1 MVIHEKVNKKI
12 HLLDLRLNYK
22 IVLMSAKQVMHKCII
37 LSVFLLSITLSAFAE
52 GVKGR
57 VLDANTGEPLV
68 GATVT
73 INNQSSYVKLDGT
86 FQFRNIGVGKYTV
99 KVTYTGYLSE
109 LKDIQITSATETKV
123 VDINLRS
130 TSSNLSS
137 VTVTATN
144 RDNDNSIRRLE
155 KAADPIINVLSAKNI
170 QLLPDIT
177 VANALQRISGVTIEK
192 SGSGEA
198 RYPIIRGMEKR
209 YINTLVNGIKIPSP
223 DNKNRFIPLDL
234 FPSELLER
242 LEVGK
247 SLTPSMEGDAIGG
260 TINLVMKDAPEKLLL
275 QANFANGFN
284 TSFPTQKFSKFDNS
298 TMNLSSP
305 AQIQGSTYVAT
316 PADLPFTHLN
326 YTEKANPV
334 NSTMGL
340 TLGNRFGKNNQFGF
354 VVSGSYQNI
363 FRGTTSNF
371 FLPNSQPGLNNIP
384 LFSDLQ
390 LRQYSVQSQRKGVNA
405 KFDYRINK
413 KNKISLFNTF
423 VRLDD
428 YQTRFIWDTVALN
441 SLILK
446 SERSQWVFQSI
457 NSTTLQGEHELNNS
471 TKFNWSLV
479 SSIAKSNTPD
489 QSTFSH
495 EYPVVPTS
503 LTIDKLQSMSR
514 IWTKNTDK
522 DKDAYVNLTKNT
534 NLFGKDFELKL
545 GGLYRDKNR
554 DNYYISYSLNPVLG
568 SAYTNINAAPF
579 IFNPA
584 SNGTPGL
591 NGNNY
596 TFEEKITSGFLQG
609 KLNLSDR
616 LEILGGVRAEN
627 TNQHYET
634 LLSKDVQA
642 KSGTIKYTDLLPS
655 AQLKYALTPNQN
667 LRFAYYR
674 AIARPGFAELIPDGA
689 EGEFFKE
696 VGDPVNLKHTVAD
709 NLDLRYEMYSKGS
722 DQLLIGA
729 FYKDIQ
735 NPIEISAVKPKNIN
749 SLYLQPVNIGK
760 ATNYGFELVATKF
773 IGSFGI
779 SANYT
784 YTKSSITNDSL
795 IYSSRNAAGQIVSQR
810 VSETRPLQGQSDNIG
825 NLSFI
830 YKNPKIGFDFQTA
843 VVYTGER
850 ISFISPYAGL
860 NYWQSPTTQLDL
872 SFEKKIGKH
881 FSFYGKIN
889 NLTDAPF
896 ELSLHQSY
904 NTYMAGSGS
913 RALALQSD
921 PANSIIIQ
929 KDYYRTTYLFGIRYK
944 L

>member
-1 MVIHEKVNKKI
+1 
-12 HLLDLRLNYK
+12 
-22 IVLMSAKQVMHKCII
+22 MSAKQVMQKCII
-37 LSVFLLSITLSAFAE
+37 LSIFLISITVSVFAE

-57 VLDANTGEPLV
+57 VLDANSGEPLV

-73 INNQSSYVKLDGT
+73 LNKQSTYVKLDGT
-86 FQFRNIGVGKYTV
+86 YQFKSTNVGKSVIT
-99 KVTYTGYLSE
+99 VTYTGYITESKE
-109 LKDIQITSATETKV
+109 IQIVNTNETKI

-130 TSSNLSS
+130 TSVNLSS
-137 VTVTATN
+137 VTVSSSN
-144 RDNDNSIRRLE
+144 KENDNAIRRLE
-155 KAADPIINVLSAKNI
+155 KVADPIINVLSAKNI

-177 VANALQRISGVTIEK
+177 VANALQRVSGVTIEK

-247 SLTPSMEGDAIGG
+247 SLTPSLEGDAIGG
-260 TINLVMKDAPEKLLL
+260 TINLVMKDAPDHLIV
-275 QANFANGFN
+275 QGNVAGGFN
-284 TSFPTQKFSKFDNS
+284 TSFPDQTYSKFDNS
-298 TMNLSSP
+298 TMLHSSP
-305 AQIQGSTYVAT
+305 AQRIGVGYVANLN
-316 PADLPFTHLN
+316 DLPVAHLN
-326 YTEKANPV
+326 YTNISNPV
-334 NSTMGL
+334 NSTFGL
-340 TLGNRFGKNNQFGF
+340 TVGNRFGKDNKFGF
-354 VVSGSYQNI
+354 IVSGSYQNI
-363 FRGTTSNF
+363 YRGTTSNF

-390 LRQYSVQSQRKGVNA
+390 LRKYSVQSERKGINA
-405 KFDYRINK
+405 KLDYRLNK
-413 KNKISLFNTF
+413 NNKISLFNTY
-423 VRLDD
+423 VHLDD

-441 SLILK
+441 SVVDN
-446 SERSQWVFQSI
+446 SQRSQWTFQSI
-457 NSTTLQGEHELNNS
+457 NNTTLQGEHKLSNS
-471 TKFNWSLV
+471 DKLDWSLAY
-479 SSIAKSNTPD
+479 SLAKSKTPD
-489 QSTFSH
+489 QTSFTH
-495 EYPVVPTS
+495 QYAIVATS
-503 LTIDKLQSMSR
+503 LTADKLQSMSR
-514 IWTKNTDK
+514 IWTSNTDK
-522 DKDAYVNLTKNT
+522 DVSAYLNYTKNT
-534 NLFGKDFELKL
+534 TLFNRAIELKA

-554 DNYYISYSLNPVLG
+554 DNYYIAYSLKPYLG
-568 SAYTNINAAPF
+568 AVYTNINNAQF
-579 IFNPA
+579 QFNTGD
-584 SNGTPGL
+584 GTPSL

-596 TFEEKITSGFLQG
+596 TFEEKITAGYLQG
-609 KLNLSDR
+609 KWNLSNN
-616 LEILGGVRAEN
+616 LELLGGFRAEN

-634 LLSKDVQA
+634 LLTNDVQA
-642 KSGTIKYTDLLPS
+642 KSGTIQYTDVLPS
-655 AQLKYALTPNQN
+655 AQMKYALAPNQN

-689 EGEFFKE
+689 DGEFFKE

-709 NLDLRYEMYSKGS
+709 NLDLRYEFYSKGS
-722 DQLLIGA
+722 DQFLLGG

-760 ATNYGFELVATKF
+760 ATNFGLELVATKF
-773 IGSFGI
+773 FGSFGI

-795 IYSSRNAAGQIVSQR
+795 IYSSRNAAGQIVSTR

-825 NLSFI
+825 NLSLI
-830 YKNPKIGFDFQTA
+830 YKNPKIGFDLQVA
-843 VVYTGER
+843 GVYTGER
-850 ISFISPYAGL
+850 ISFVSPYSGL
-860 NYWQSPTTQLDL
+860 NYWQSPTTQLDI
-872 SFEKKIGKH
+872 SFEKKFGKH

-889 NLTDAPF
+889 NLTDAPL
-896 ELSLHQSY
+896 ELTLHQSY
-904 NTYMAGSGS
+904 NTYLQASGS

>member
-1 MVIHEKVNKKI
+1 
-12 HLLDLRLNYK
+12 
-22 IVLMSAKQVMHKCII
+22 MSAKQVVHKCII
-37 LSVFLLSITLSAFAE
+37 LSIFLFTITSSVFAQ

-57 VLDANTGEPLV
+57 VVDANSGEPLV
-68 GATVT
+68 GATVN
-73 INNQSSYVKLDGT
+73 INKQSTFVKLDGT
-86 FQFRNIGVGKYTV
+86 YQIKNVGIGKFTV
-99 KVTYTGYLSE
+99 TVSYTGYTSE
-109 LKDIQITSATETKV
+109 SKEVQLANANDNKI

-130 TSSNLSS
+130 TSVILSS
-137 VTVTATN
+137 VTVSSSTK
-144 RDNDNSIRRLE
+144 DNDNSIRRLE
-155 KAADPIINVLSAKNI
+155 KVADPIINVLSAKNI

-177 VANALQRISGVTIEK
+177 VANALQRVSGVTIEK
-192 SGSGEA
+192 SSSGEA

-260 TINLVMKDAPEKLLL
+260 TINLVMKDAPDHLIL
-275 QANFANGFN
+275 QANTASGFN
-284 TSFPTQKFSKFDNS
+284 TSFPDQQYSKFDNS

-305 AQIQGSTYVAT
+305 AQRIDPSAT
-316 PADLPFTHLN
+316 NALLYGVSPATNGANLNDLPVAHLN
-326 YTEKANPV
+326 YTNISNPV
-334 NSTMGL
+334 NSTLGL
-340 TLGNRFGKNNQFGF
+340 TVGNRFGKENQFGF
-354 VVSGSYQNI
+354 IVSGSYQNI

-371 FLPNSQPGLNNIP
+371 FLPSSQPGLNNIP

-390 LRQYSVQSQRKGVNA
+390 LRKYSVQSVRKGVNA
-405 KFDYRINK
+405 KLDYRIDKN
-413 KNKISLFNTF
+413 NKISLINTY

-441 SLILK
+441 SVVDN
-446 SERSQWVFQSI
+446 SQRSQWVFQSI
-457 NSTTLQGEHELNNS
+457 NNTTLQGEHKLSS
-471 TKFNWSLV
+471 TEKLDWSLV
-479 SSIAKSNTPD
+479 YSMAKSNTPD
-489 QSTFSH
+489 QSSFTH
-495 EYPVVPTS
+495 EYAIVATS
-503 LTIDKLQSMSR
+503 LTADKLQSMSR
-514 IWTKNTDK
+514 IWTSNTDK
-522 DKDAYVNLTKNT
+522 DASAYLNYTKNT
-534 NLFGKDFELKL
+534 SIFNRDFELKV

-554 DNYYISYSLNPVLG
+554 DNYYIAYSLKPLLG
-568 SAYTNINAAPF
+568 SVYTNINNAQF
-579 IFNPA
+579 QFNTGDA
-584 SNGTPGL
+584 TPSL

-596 TFEEKITSGFLQG
+596 TFEEKIAAGYVQG
-609 KLNLSDR
+609 KWNLSSR
-616 LEILGGVRAEN
+616 FELLGGVRAEN

-634 LLSKDVQA
+634 LLTQDVEA

-655 AQLKYALTPNQN
+655 AQMKFALTPNQN

-674 AIARPGFAELIPDGA
+674 AIARPGFSELIPDGA
-689 EGEFFKE
+689 DGEFFKE

-709 NLDLRYEMYSKGS
+709 NLDLRYELYSKGS
-722 DQLLIGA
+722 DQLLFGG

-735 NPIEISAVKPKNIN
+735 NPIEISAVKPLNIN
-749 SLYLQPVNIGK
+749 NLYLQPVNIGK
-760 ATNYGFELVATKF
+760 ATNYGLELVATKF
-773 IGSFGI
+773 FGSFGI

-795 IYSSRNAAGQIVSQR
+795 IFSYRNTAGQIVSKR

-825 NLSFI
+825 NLSLI
-830 YKNPKIGFDFQTA
+830 YKNPKIGLDVQVA
-843 VVYTGER
+843 GVYTGER

-872 SFEKKIGKH
+872 SFEKKFGKH

-889 NLTDAPF
+889 NLTDAPL

-904 NTYMAGSGS
+904 TAYMAGSGS
-913 RALALQSD
+913 RALALQTD
-921 PANSIIIQ
+921 PANKIIIQ
-929 KDYYRTTYLFGIRYK
+929 KDFYKTTYLFGIRYK

>member
-1 MVIHEKVNKKI
+1 
-12 HLLDLRLNYK
+12 
-22 IVLMSAKQVMHKCII
+22 MSAKQVMQKCII
-37 LSVFLLSITLSAFAE
+37 LSIFLFSITVSVFAE

-57 VLDANTGEPLV
+57 VLDANSGEPLV

-73 INNQSSYVKLDGT
+73 LNKQSTYVKLDGT
-86 FQFRNIGVGKYTV
+86 YQFKSTNVGKSVIT
-99 KVTYTGYLSE
+99 VTYTGYITESKE
-109 LKDIQITSATETKV
+109 IQIVNTNETKI

-130 TSSNLSS
+130 TSVNLSS
-137 VTVTATN
+137 VTVSSSN
-144 RDNDNSIRRLE
+144 KENDNAIRRLE
-155 KAADPIINVLSAKNI
+155 KVADPIINVLSAKNI

-177 VANALQRISGVTIEK
+177 VANALQRVSGVTIEK

-247 SLTPSMEGDAIGG
+247 SLTPSLEGDAIGG
-260 TINLVMKDAPEKLLL
+260 TINLVMKDAPDHLIV
-275 QANFANGFN
+275 QGNVAGGFN
-284 TSFPTQKFSKFDNS
+284 TSFPDQTYSKFDNS
-298 TMNLSSP
+298 TMLHSSP
-305 AQIQGSTYVAT
+305 AQRIGVGYVANLN
-316 PADLPFTHLN
+316 DLPVAHLN
-326 YTEKANPV
+326 YTNISNPV
-334 NSTMGL
+334 NSTFGL
-340 TLGNRFGKNNQFGF
+340 TVGNRFGKDNKFGF
-354 VVSGSYQNI
+354 IVSGSYQNI
-363 FRGTTSNF
+363 YRGTTSNF

-390 LRQYSVQSQRKGVNA
+390 LRKYSVQSERKGINA
-405 KFDYRINK
+405 KLDYRLNK
-413 KNKISLFNTF
+413 NNKISLFNTY
-423 VRLDD
+423 VHLDD

-441 SLILK
+441 SVVDN
-446 SERSQWVFQSI
+446 SQRSQWTFQSI
-457 NSTTLQGEHELNNS
+457 NNTTLQGEHKLSNS
-471 TKFNWSLV
+471 DKLDWSLAY
-479 SSIAKSNTPD
+479 SLAKSKTPD
-489 QSTFSH
+489 QTSFTH
-495 EYPVVPTS
+495 QYAIVATS
-503 LTIDKLQSMSR
+503 LTADKLQSMSR
-514 IWTKNTDK
+514 IWTSNTDK
-522 DKDAYVNLTKNT
+522 DVSAYLNYTKNT
-534 NLFGKDFELKL
+534 TLFNRAIELKA

-554 DNYYISYSLNPVLG
+554 DNYYIAYSLKPYLG
-568 SAYTNINAAPF
+568 AVYTNINNAQF
-579 IFNPA
+579 QFNTGD
-584 SNGTPGL
+584 GTPSL

-596 TFEEKITSGFLQG
+596 TFEEKITAGYLQG
-609 KLNLSDR
+609 KWNLSNN
-616 LEILGGVRAEN
+616 LELLGGFRAEN

-634 LLSKDVQA
+634 LLTNDVQA
-642 KSGTIKYTDLLPS
+642 KSGTIQYTDVLPS
-655 AQLKYALTPNQN
+655 AQMKYALAPNQN

-689 EGEFFKE
+689 DGEFFKE

-709 NLDLRYEMYSKGS
+709 NLDLRYEFYSKGS
-722 DQLLIGA
+722 DQFLLGG

-760 ATNYGFELVATKF
+760 ATNFGLELVATKF
-773 IGSFGI
+773 FGSFGI

-795 IYSSRNAAGQIVSQR
+795 IYSSRNAAGQIVSTR

-825 NLSFI
+825 NLSLI
-830 YKNPKIGFDFQTA
+830 YKNPKIGFDLQVA
-843 VVYTGER
+843 GVYTGER
-850 ISFISPYAGL
+850 ISFVSPYSGL
-860 NYWQSPTTQLDL
+860 NYWQSPTTQLDI
-872 SFEKKIGKH
+872 SFEKKFGKH

-889 NLTDAPF
+889 NLTDAPL
-896 ELSLHQSY
+896 ELTLHQSY
-904 NTYMAGSGS
+904 NTYLQASGS

>member
-1 MVIHEKVNKKI
+1 MIAKKV
-12 HLLDLRLNYK
+12 
-22 IVLMSAKQVMHKCII
+22 VQKCII
-37 LSVFLLSITLSAFAE
+37 LSIFLFSLTFSAFAE
-52 GVKGR
+52 GIKGR

-73 INNQSSYVKLDGT
+73 INKQSTYVKLDGT
-86 FQFRNIGVGKYTV
+86 FQFKSLGVGKYTI
-99 KVTYTGYLSE
+99 KVTYTGYLTE
-109 LKDIQITSATETKV
+109 TKDLQITSATETKV
-123 VDINLRS
+123 VDVNLRS
-130 TSSNLSS
+130 TSNILSS
-137 VTVTATN
+137 VTVSSRN
-144 RDNDNSIRRLE
+144 RENDNSIRRLE
-155 KAADPIINVLSAKNI
+155 KEADPIINVLSAKNI

-177 VANALQRISGVTIEK
+177 VANALQRVSGVTIEK

-260 TINLVMKDAPEKLLL
+260 TINLVMKDAPDKLLL
-275 QANFANGFN
+275 QANLASGFN
-284 TSFPTQKFSKFDNS
+284 TSFPNQKYSKFDNS

-305 AQIQGSTYVAT
+305 AQVNGSNYVAT
-316 PADLPFTHLN
+316 LTDLPLQHLN
-326 YTEKANPV
+326 YTEKSNPV

-340 TLGNRFGKNNQFGF
+340 TFGNRFGSKKQYGF

-413 KNKISLFNTF
+413 NNKISLFNTF

-441 SLILK
+441 SLINK
-446 SERSQWVFQSI
+446 TARSQWVFQSI
-457 NSTTLQGEHELNNS
+457 NNTTLQGEHKLSN
-471 TKFNWSLV
+471 TDKFDWSLV
-479 SSIAKSNTPD
+479 YSIAKSNTPD

-495 EYPVVPTS
+495 EYPIIPTS

-522 DKDAYVNLTKNT
+522 DQAAYFNYTKNT
-534 NLFGKDFELKL
+534 SLFNRDFEFKL

-554 DNYYISYSLNPVLG
+554 DNYYISYSLSPLLG
-568 SAYTNINAAPF
+568 AAYTTINAAPF
-579 IFNPA
+579 LFNPT
-584 SNGTPGL
+584 SNGAPTL

-596 TFEEKITSGFLQG
+596 TFEEKITAGYIQG
-609 KLNLSDR
+609 KWNLSSR
-616 LEILGGVRAEN
+616 FELLGGIRSEN

-634 LLSKDVQA
+634 LLTKDVEA
-642 KSGTIKYTDLLPS
+642 KSGDIKYTDLLPS
-655 AQLKYALTPNQN
+655 AQMKFSLTPNQN

-674 AIARPGFAELIPDGA
+674 AIARPGFSELIPDGA
-689 EGEFFKE
+689 DGEFFKE

-722 DQLLIGA
+722 DQLLVGG

-735 NPIEISAVKPKNIN
+735 NPIEISAVKPQNIN

-760 ATNYGFELVATKF
+760 ATNYGFEFVATKF
-773 IGSFGI
+773 FGSIGI

-795 IYSSRNAAGQIVSQR
+795 IYSSRNTAGQIVSKR

-830 YKNPKIGFDFQTA
+830 YKNPKIGFDFQAA

-889 NLTDAPF
+889 NLTDAPL

-929 KDYYRTTYLFGIRYK
+929 KDYYRTTYLFGIRFK

>member
-1 MVIHEKVNKKI
+1 MI
-12 HLLDLRLNYK
+12 
-22 IVLMSAKQVMHKCII
+22 AKQVVQKCII
-37 LSVFLLSITLSAFAE
+37 LSVFLLSIVTSVFAE
-52 GVKGR
+52 GVIGR

-68 GATVT
+68 GATVS
-73 INNQSSYVKLDGT
+73 INKQTTYVKLDGT
-86 FQFRNIGVGKYTV
+86 YQFKNITAGKYTV
-99 KVTYTGYLSE
+99 TVSYTGY
-109 LKDIQITSATETKV
+109 TSASKEVEVSSASNNKI
-123 VDINLRS
+123 VDINLLS
-130 TSSNLSS
+130 TSTNLSS
-137 VTVTATN
+137 VTVSSN
-144 RDNDNSIRRLE
+144 NKENDKSIRRLE
-155 KAADPIINVLSAKNI
+155 KVADPIINVLSAKNI

-177 VANALQRISGVTIEK
+177 VANALQRVSGVTIEK
-192 SGSGEA
+192 SSSGEA

-223 DNKNRFIPLDL
+223 DNRNRFIPLDL

-247 SLTPSMEGDAIGG
+247 SLTPSLEGDAIGG
-260 TINLVMKDAPEKLLL
+260 TINLVMKDAPDRLFV
-275 QANFANGFN
+275 QANVASGFN
-284 TSFPTQKFSKFDNS
+284 TSFPDQQYSKFDKS
-298 TMNLSSP
+298 TMNISSP
-305 AQIQGSTYVAT
+305 AQRVAAGVT
-316 PADLPFTHLN
+316 NGLLYGVPPINNDANLNDLPVDHLN
-326 YTEKANPV
+326 YKNVSNPV
-334 NSTMGL
+334 NSTLGL
-340 TLGNRFGKNNQFGF
+340 TVGNRFGKNKQFGF
-354 VVSGSYQNI
+354 IVSGSFQNI

-390 LRQYSVQSQRKGVNA
+390 LRKYSVQSQRKGINA
-405 KFDYRINK
+405 KLDYRINK
-413 KNKISLFNTF
+413 NNKISLINTY

-441 SLILK
+441 SVVDN
-446 SERSQWVFQSI
+446 SQRSQWIFQSI
-457 NSTTLQGEHELNNS
+457 NSTTVQGEHKLSNS
-471 TKFNWSLV
+471 DKLDWSLV
-479 SSIAKSNTPD
+479 NSMAKSNTPD
-489 QSTFSH
+489 QSSFTH
-495 EYPVVPTS
+495 QYAIVATS
-503 LTIDKLQSMSR
+503 LTADKLQSMSR
-514 IWTKNTDK
+514 IWTNNTDK
-522 DKDAYVNLTKNT
+522 DLSAYVNYTKNT
-534 NLFGKDFELKL
+534 SFLNRDIELKV

-554 DNYYISYSLNPVLG
+554 DNYYISYSLKPFLG
-568 SAYTNINAAPF
+568 SVYTNINNAQF
-579 IFNPA
+579 QFNTGEGSP
-584 SNGTPGL
+584 TL

-596 TFEEKITSGFLQG
+596 KFEEKISAAYVQAKWNLTSRFEL
-609 KLNLSDR
+609 
-616 LEILGGVRAEN
+616 LGGLRAEN

-634 LLSKDVQA
+634 LLTQDVEA

-655 AQLKYALTPNQN
+655 AQMKFALTPNQN

-674 AIARPGFAELIPDGA
+674 AIARPGFSELIPDGA
-689 EGEFFKE
+689 DGEFFKE
-696 VGDPVNLKHTVAD
+696 VGDPINLKHTVAD
-709 NLDLRYEMYSKGS
+709 NLDLRYELYSKGS
-722 DQLLIGA
+722 DQLLIGG

-773 IGSFGI
+773 FGSFGI

-795 IYSSRNAAGQIVSQR
+795 IFSYRNTAGQIVSKR

-825 NLSFI
+825 NVSLI
-830 YKNPKIGFDFQTA
+830 YKNPKIGLDVQVA
-843 VVYTGER
+843 GVYTGER

-872 SFEKKIGKH
+872 SFEKKFGKH
-881 FSFYGKIN
+881 LSFYGKVN
-889 NLTDAPF
+889 NLTDAPL

-904 NTYMAGSGS
+904 TTYLQASGS

>member
-1 MVIHEKVNKKI
+1 
-12 HLLDLRLNYK
+12 
-22 IVLMSAKQVMHKCII
+22 MSAKQVMQKCII
-37 LSVFLLSITLSAFAE
+37 LSIFLFSITVSVFAE

-57 VLDANTGEPLV
+57 VLDANSGEPLV

-73 INNQSSYVKLDGT
+73 LNKQSTYVKLDGT
-86 FQFRNIGVGKYTV
+86 YQFKSTNVGKSVIT
-99 KVTYTGYLSE
+99 VTYTGYITESKE
-109 LKDIQITSATETKV
+109 IQIVNTNETKI

-130 TSSNLSS
+130 TSVNLSS
-137 VTVTATN
+137 VTVSSSN
-144 RDNDNSIRRLE
+144 KENDNAIRRLE
-155 KAADPIINVLSAKNI
+155 KVADPIINVLSAKNI

-177 VANALQRISGVTIEK
+177 VANALQRVSGVTIEK

-247 SLTPSMEGDAIGG
+247 SLTPSLEGDAIGG
-260 TINLVMKDAPEKLLL
+260 TINLVMKDAPDHLIV
-275 QANFANGFN
+275 QGNVAGGFN
-284 TSFPTQKFSKFDNS
+284 TSFPDQTYSKFDNS
-298 TMNLSSP
+298 TMLHSSP
-305 AQIQGSTYVAT
+305 AQRIGVGYVANLN
-316 PADLPFTHLN
+316 DLPVAHLN
-326 YTEKANPV
+326 YTNISNPV
-334 NSTMGL
+334 NSTFGL
-340 TLGNRFGKNNQFGF
+340 TVGNRFGKDNKFGF
-354 VVSGSYQNI
+354 IVSGSYQNI
-363 FRGTTSNF
+363 YRGTTSNF

-390 LRQYSVQSQRKGVNA
+390 LRKYSVQSERKGINA
-405 KFDYRINK
+405 KLDYRLNK
-413 KNKISLFNTF
+413 NNKISLFNTY
-423 VRLDD
+423 VHLDD

-441 SLILK
+441 SVVDN
-446 SERSQWVFQSI
+446 SQRSQWTFQSI
-457 NSTTLQGEHELNNS
+457 NNTTLQGEHKLSNS
-471 TKFNWSLV
+471 DKLDWSLAY
-479 SSIAKSNTPD
+479 SLAKSKTPD
-489 QSTFSH
+489 QTSFTH
-495 EYPVVPTS
+495 QYAIVATS
-503 LTIDKLQSMSR
+503 LTADKLQSMSR
-514 IWTKNTDK
+514 IWTSNTDK
-522 DKDAYVNLTKNT
+522 DVSAYLNYTKNT
-534 NLFGKDFELKL
+534 TLFNRAIELKA

-554 DNYYISYSLNPVLG
+554 DNYYIAYSLIPYLG
-568 SAYTNINAAPF
+568 AVYTNINNAQF
-579 IFNPA
+579 QFNTGD
-584 SNGTPGL
+584 GTPSL

-596 TFEEKITSGFLQG
+596 TFEEKITAGYLQG
-609 KLNLSDR
+609 KWNLSNN
-616 LEILGGVRAEN
+616 LELLGGFRAEN

-634 LLSKDVQA
+634 LLTNDVQA
-642 KSGTIKYTDLLPS
+642 KSGTIQYTDVLPS
-655 AQLKYALTPNQN
+655 AQMKYALAPNQN

-689 EGEFFKE
+689 DGEFFKE

-709 NLDLRYEMYSKGS
+709 NLDLRYEFYSKGS
-722 DQLLIGA
+722 DQFLLGG

-760 ATNYGFELVATKF
+760 ATNFGLELVATKF
-773 IGSFGI
+773 FGSFGI

-795 IYSSRNAAGQIVSQR
+795 IYSSRNAAGQIVSTR

-825 NLSFI
+825 NLSLI
-830 YKNPKIGFDFQTA
+830 YKNPKIGFDLQVA
-843 VVYTGER
+843 GVYTGER
-850 ISFISPYAGL
+850 ISFVSPYSGL
-860 NYWQSPTTQLDL
+860 NYWQSPTTQLDI
-872 SFEKKIGKH
+872 SFEKKFGKH

-889 NLTDAPF
+889 NLTDAPL
-896 ELSLHQSY
+896 ELTLHQSY
-904 NTYMAGSGS
+904 NTYLQASGS
-913 RALALQSD
+913 RALALQTD

>member
-1 MVIHEKVNKKI
+1 
-12 HLLDLRLNYK
+12 
-22 IVLMSAKQVMHKCII
+22 MSAKQVVQKCII
-37 LSVFLLSITLSAFAE
+37 LSVFLLSIVTSVFAE

-68 GATVT
+68 GATVS
-73 INNQSSYVKLDGT
+73 INKQTTYVKLDGT
-86 FQFRNIGVGKYTV
+86 YQFKNIVAGKYTV
-99 KVTYTGYLSE
+99 TVSYTGYTSVSKEVELS
-109 LKDIQITSATETKV
+109 SASNNKV
-123 VDINLRS
+123 VDINLLS
-130 TSSNLSS
+130 TSVNLSS
-137 VTVTATN
+137 VSVSSSN
-144 RDNDNSIRRLE
+144 KENDNAIRRLE
-155 KAADPIINVLSAKNI
+155 KVADPIINVLSSKNI

-177 VANALQRISGVTIEK
+177 VANALQRVSGVTIEK
-192 SGSGEA
+192 SSSGEA

-247 SLTPSMEGDAIGG
+247 SLTPSLEGDAIGG
-260 TINLVMKDAPEKLLL
+260 TINLVMKDAPDRLIV
-275 QANFANGFN
+275 QANVASGYN
-284 TSFPTQKFSKFDNS
+284 TTFLDQQYNQFDHS
-298 TMNLSSP
+298 SMNISSP
-305 AQIQGSTYVAT
+305 AQRVAPGVT
-316 PADLPFTHLN
+316 NGLLYGVPPTTNDANLNDLPVDHLN
-326 YTEKANPV
+326 YKNVFRPI
-334 NSTMGL
+334 NSTLGL
-340 TLGNRFGKNNQFGF
+340 TLGNRFGKDKQFGF
-354 VVSGSYQNI
+354 IVSGSYQNI

-390 LRQYSVQSQRKGVNA
+390 LRKYSVQSQRKGINA
-405 KFDYRINK
+405 KLDYRIDKN
-413 KNKISLFNTF
+413 NKISLINTY

-441 SLILK
+441 SVVDN
-446 SERSQWVFQSI
+446 SQRSQWIFQSI
-457 NSTTLQGEHELNNS
+457 NNTTLQGEHKLSN
-471 TKFNWSLV
+471 TDKLDWSLV
-479 SSIAKSNTPD
+479 NSMAKSNTPD
-489 QSTFSH
+489 QSSFTH
-495 EYPVVPTS
+495 QYAIVATS
-503 LTIDKLQSMSR
+503 LTADKLQSMSR
-514 IWTKNTDK
+514 IWTNNTDK
-522 DKDAYVNLTKNT
+522 DLSAYVNYTKNT
-534 NLFGKDFELKL
+534 SFLNRDIELKV
-545 GGLYRDKNR
+545 GGLLRDKNR
-554 DNYYISYSLNPVLG
+554 DNYYINYSLKPVLG
-568 SAYTNINAAPF
+568 STYTNINNAQF
-579 IFNPA
+579 QFNTGDGSP
-584 SNGTPGL
+584 SL

-596 TFEEKITSGFLQG
+596 KFEEKISAAYVQG
-609 KLNLSDR
+609 KWNLSSR
-616 LEILGGVRAEN
+616 FELLGGLRAEN

-634 LLSKDVQA
+634 LLTQDVEA

-655 AQLKYALTPNQN
+655 AQMKFALTPNQN

-674 AIARPGFAELIPDGA
+674 AIARPGFSELIPDGA
-689 EGEFFKE
+689 DGEFFKE
-696 VGDPVNLKHTVAD
+696 IGDPVNLKHTVAD
-709 NLDLRYEMYSKGS
+709 NLDLRYELYSKGS
-722 DQLLIGA
+722 DQLLIGG

-773 IGSFGI
+773 FGSFGI

-795 IYSSRNAAGQIVSQR
+795 IFSYRNTAGQIVSKR

-825 NLSFI
+825 NISLI
-830 YKNPKIGFDFQTA
+830 YKNPKIGLDVQVA
-843 VVYTGER
+843 GVYTGER

-872 SFEKKIGKH
+872 SFEKKFGKH
-881 FSFYGKIN
+881 FSFYGKVN
-889 NLTDAPF
+889 NLTDAPL
-896 ELSLHQSY
+896 ELTLHQSY
-904 NTYMAGSGS
+904 TTYLQASGS

-929 KDYYRTTYLFGIRYK
+929 KDYYRTTYLFGMRYK

>member
-1 MVIHEKVNKKI
+1 
-12 HLLDLRLNYK
+12 
-22 IVLMSAKQVMHKCII
+22 MSVKQVMQKCII
-37 LSVFLLSITLSAFAE
+37 LSIFFFSLSVSVFGQGI
-52 GVKGR
+52 KGR
-57 VLDANTGEPLV
+57 VVDSNTGESLV
-68 GATVT
+68 GATLMLNKQTT
-73 INNQSSYVKLDGT
+73 IVKLDGT
-86 FQFRNIGVGKYTV
+86 YKFINVGVGKHTISISYN
-99 KVTYTGYLSE
+99 GYLNDSKE
-109 LKDIQITSATETKV
+109 IQFANLKETKT
-123 VDINLRS
+123 VDFNLRS
-130 TSSNLSS
+130 TSINLSS
-137 VTVTATN
+137 VTISSS
-144 RDNDNSIRRLE
+144 RKDNDNSIRRLE
-155 KAADPIINVLSAKNI
+155 KVADPIINILSAKNI

-247 SLTPSMEGDAIGG
+247 SLTPSLEGDAIGG
-260 TINLVMKDAPEKLLL
+260 TINLVMKDAPDHLLM
-275 QANFANGFN
+275 QGNVAGGFN
-284 TSFPTQKFSKFDNS
+284 TSFPDQQYSKFDNS
-298 TMNLSSP
+298 TMNHSSP
-305 AQIQGSTYVAT
+305 AQRFGSTYIAT
-316 PADLPFTHLN
+316 LNDLPVQHLN
-326 YTEKANPV
+326 YTSKSNPV
-334 NSTMGL
+334 NSTFGL
-340 TLGNRFGKNNQFGF
+340 SVGNRFGKDKKFGF
-354 VVSGSYQNI
+354 IVSGSYQNI

-390 LRQYSVQSQRKGVNA
+390 LRKYSVQSQRKGVNA

-413 KNKISLFNTF
+413 NNKISLFNTY
-423 VRLDD
+423 VHLDD

-441 SLILK
+441 SLVDNSI
-446 SERSQWVFQSI
+446 RSQWIFQSI
-457 NSTTLQGEHELNNS
+457 NNTTLHGEHNL
-471 TKFNWSLV
+471 TKTDKFDWSLAY
-479 SSIAKSNTPD
+479 SIAKNKMPD
-489 QSTFSH
+489 QSQFTH
-495 EYPVVPTS
+495 QYAIVATS
-503 LTIDKLQSMSR
+503 LTADKLQSMSR
-514 IWTKNTDK
+514 IWSSNTDK
-522 DKDAYVNLTKNT
+522 DVSAYLNYTKNT
-534 NLFGKDFELKL
+534 SLFNRAIELKA

-554 DNYYISYSLNPVLG
+554 DNYYIAYSLSPLLG
-568 SAYTNINAAPF
+568 STYSTINNAQF
-579 IFNPA
+579 SFNPI
-584 SNGTPGL
+584 SNGAPAL

-596 TFEEKITSGFLQG
+596 TFEEKIKAGYIQA
-609 KLNLSDR
+609 KWNLSSR
-616 LEILGGVRAEN
+616 IELLGGFRAEN

-634 LLSKDVQA
+634 ILTKDVQA
-642 KSGTIKYTDLLPS
+642 KSGTIDYTDVLPS

-667 LRFAYYR
+667 IRFAYFR
-674 AIARPGFAELIPDGA
+674 AIARPGFSELIPDGA
-689 EGEFFKE
+689 DGEFFKE

-709 NLDLRYEMYSKGS
+709 NLDLRYEFYSKGS
-722 DQLLIGA
+722 DQLLLGG

-735 NPIEISAVKPKNIN
+735 NPIEISAVKPQNIN

-795 IYSSRNAAGQIVSQR
+795 IYSSRNEAGQIQSKR

-830 YKNPKIGFDFQTA
+830 YKNPKIGFDFQFA

-850 ISFISPYAGL
+850 VSFVSPYAGL

-872 SFEKKIGKH
+872 SFEKKFGKH

-889 NLTDAPF
+889 NLTDAPL

-904 NTYMAGSGS
+904 NSYLKASGS
-913 RALALQSD
+913 RALALQTD
-921 PANSIIIQ
+921 PANRIIIQ
-929 KDYYRTTYLFGIRYK
+929 KDFYRTTYLFGIRFK

>member
-1 MVIHEKVNKKI
+1 
-12 HLLDLRLNYK
+12 
-22 IVLMSAKQVMHKCII
+22 MSAKQLVHKCII
-37 LSVFLLSITLSAFAE
+37 LSIFLFTITSSVFAQ

-57 VLDANTGEPLV
+57 VVDANSGEPLV
-68 GATVT
+68 GATVN
-73 INNQSSYVKLDGT
+73 INKQSTFVKLDGT
-86 FQFRNIGVGKYTV
+86 YQIKNVGIGKFTV
-99 KVTYTGYLSE
+99 TVSYTGYTSE
-109 LKDIQITSATETKV
+109 SKEVQLANANDNKI

-130 TSSNLSS
+130 TSVILSS
-137 VTVTATN
+137 VTVSSSTK
-144 RDNDNSIRRLE
+144 DNDNSIRRLE
-155 KAADPIINVLSAKNI
+155 KVADPIINVLSAKNI

-177 VANALQRISGVTIEK
+177 VANALQRVSGVTIEK
-192 SGSGEA
+192 SSSGEA

-260 TINLVMKDAPEKLLL
+260 TINLVMKDAPDHLIL
-275 QANFANGFN
+275 QANAASGFN
-284 TSFPTQKFSKFDNS
+284 TSFPDQQYSKFDNS

-305 AQIQGSTYVAT
+305 AQRIDPSAT
-316 PADLPFTHLN
+316 NALLYGVSPATNGANLNDLPVAHLN
-326 YTEKANPV
+326 YTNISNPV
-334 NSTMGL
+334 NSTLGL
-340 TLGNRFGKNNQFGF
+340 TVGNRFGKENQFGF
-354 VVSGSYQNI
+354 IVSGSYQNI

-371 FLPNSQPGLNNIP
+371 FLPSSQPGLNNIP

-390 LRQYSVQSQRKGVNA
+390 LRKYSVQSQRKGVNA
-405 KFDYRINK
+405 KLDYRIDKN
-413 KNKISLFNTF
+413 NKISLINTY

-441 SLILK
+441 SVVDN
-446 SERSQWVFQSI
+446 SQRSQWVFQSI
-457 NSTTLQGEHELNNS
+457 NNTTLQGEHKLSS
-471 TKFNWSLV
+471 TEKLDWSLV
-479 SSIAKSNTPD
+479 YSMAKSNTPD
-489 QSTFSH
+489 QSSFTH
-495 EYPVVPTS
+495 EYAIVATS
-503 LTIDKLQSMSR
+503 LTADKLQSMSR
-514 IWTKNTDK
+514 IWTSNTDK
-522 DKDAYVNLTKNT
+522 DASAYLNYTKNT
-534 NLFGKDFELKL
+534 SIFNRDFELKV

-554 DNYYISYSLNPVLG
+554 DNYYIAYSLKPLLG
-568 SAYTNINAAPF
+568 SVYTNINNAQF
-579 IFNPA
+579 QFNTGDA
-584 SNGTPGL
+584 TPSL

-596 TFEEKITSGFLQG
+596 TFEEKIAAGYVQG
-609 KLNLSDR
+609 KWNLSSR
-616 LEILGGVRAEN
+616 FELLGGVRAEN

-634 LLSKDVQA
+634 LLTQDVEA

-655 AQLKYALTPNQN
+655 AQMKFALTPNQN

-674 AIARPGFAELIPDGA
+674 AIARPGFSELIPDGA
-689 EGEFFKE
+689 DGEFFKE

-709 NLDLRYEMYSKGS
+709 NLDLRYEMYSKCS
-722 DQLLIGA
+722 DQLLIGG

-735 NPIEISAVKPKNIN
+735 NPIEISAVKPLNIN
-749 SLYLQPVNIGK
+749 NLYLQPVNIGK
-760 ATNYGFELVATKF
+760 ATNYGLELVATKF
-773 IGSFGI
+773 FGSFGI

-795 IYSSRNAAGQIVSQR
+795 IFSYRNTAGQIVSKR

-825 NLSFI
+825 NLSLI
-830 YKNPKIGFDFQTA
+830 YKNPKIGLDVQVA
-843 VVYTGER
+843 GVYTGER

-872 SFEKKIGKH
+872 SFEKKFGKH

-889 NLTDAPF
+889 NLTDAPL

-904 NTYMAGSGS
+904 TAYMAGSGS
-913 RALALQSD
+913 RALALQTD
-921 PANSIIIQ
+921 PANKIIIQ
-929 KDYYRTTYLFGIRYK
+929 KDFYKTTYLFGIRYK

>member
-1 MVIHEKVNKKI
+1 
-12 HLLDLRLNYK
+12 
-22 IVLMSAKQVMHKCII
+22 
-37 LSVFLLSITLSAFAE
+37 
-52 GVKGR
+52 
-57 VLDANTGEPLV
+57 
-68 GATVT
+68 
-73 INNQSSYVKLDGT
+73 
-86 FQFRNIGVGKYTV
+86 
-99 KVTYTGYLSE
+99 
-109 LKDIQITSATETKV
+109 
-123 VDINLRS
+123 
-130 TSSNLSS
+130 
-137 VTVTATN
+137 
-144 RDNDNSIRRLE
+144 
-155 KAADPIINVLSAKNI
+155 
-170 QLLPDIT
+170 
-177 VANALQRISGVTIEK
+177 
-192 SGSGEA
+192 
-198 RYPIIRGMEKR
+198 
-209 YINTLVNGIKIPSP
+209 VNGIKIPSP

-284 TSFPTQKFSKFDNS
+284 TSFPTQKFSQFDKS

-305 AQIQGSTYVAT
+305 AQINGSTYVAT

-340 TLGNRFGKNNQFGF
+340 TLGNRFGKNKQFGF

-446 SERSQWVFQSI
+446 SARSQWVYQSI

-579 IFNPA
+579 IFNPV
-584 SNGTPGL
+584 SNGMPGL

-596 TFEEKITSGFLQG
+596 TFEEKITAGFLQG
-609 KLNLSDR
+609 KWNLSDR

-689 EGEFFKE
+689 DGEFFKE

-825 NLSFI
+825 NLSLI
-830 YKNPKIGFDFQTA
+830 YKNPRIGLDVQIA
-843 VVYTGER
+843 GVYTGER

-889 NLTDAPF
+889 NLTDAPL

-904 NTYMAGSGS
+904 NGYMAASGS
-913 RALALQSD
+913 RVLALQSD